1 LVDKELKFIFTKMD
15 ILQYLTKLVEN
26 QKEVGV
32 SGLGTFY
39 KKKSPGRYD
48 VNMHSFI
55 PPSLTLQFTREVTEN
70 RIFEDYVSKDR
81 NISVESASYFIKQF
95 ADDIT
100 TRLNQNETVNLGNLG
115 VLKNVE
121 GQTLFYPKNAPES
134 GVEYYGLP
142 QVKEDYNQ
150 HSSVAPQEEPNLP
163 GPDNKVTQDE
173 DPVKEP
179 ILDPIVNSLIQPD
192 IVEENKD
199 TILEDVIQ
207 ENLSEEENPGIEE
220 ETVFDQKE
228 PLADLPNQG
237 IAASYIISS
246 QQRENSYPENNKVS
260 NGMPLY
266 LKLILLVVVLLIA
279 FFAIYYMYPNTVNN
293 TAETKAPVAAS
304 VPIAPVNI
312 DTMASD
318 SLALKDTLAAEET
331 STKDT
336 ISTTPGAATTMLPAA
351 TTYEVIGSSPYRLIE
366 AEQFIQT
373 MKTKHGIT
381 AKIVSQIK
389 GKKIKVSI
397 ATFKTKKQADLEVP
411 ILSKKVGIKGLYTFT
426 NTHKPE

>member
-1 LVDKELKFIFTKMD
+1 MD

-115 VLKNVE
+115 VLKNVD

-150 HSSVAPQEEPNLP
+150 SSSVLAHEEPIILSAENEEVP
-163 GPDNKVTQDE
+163 VE
-173 DPVKEP
+173 DPAKEP
-179 ILDPIVNSLIQPD
+179 VLDPIVNSLIQPGVTEQD
-192 IVEENKD
+192 KD
-199 TILEDVIQ
+199 STLEDVIQ

-228 PLADLPNQG
+228 PLIEVPNQG

-246 QQRENSYPENNKVS
+246 QQREPNYPENNKVS
-260 NGMPLY
+260 NGFPLY
-266 LKLILLVVVLLIA
+266 LKLILLALVLLIA

-304 VPIAPVNI
+304 VPIAAVNT
-312 DTMASD
+312 DKTATD
-318 SLALKDTLAAEET
+318 SLVLKDTLLNKDT
-331 STKDT
+331 SLKDT
-336 ISTTPGAATTMLPAA
+336 ISTVPARTAVLPIS

-373 MKTKHGIT
+373 MKAKHGIT